1 VRPTIVRVIATGI
14 AAGCVLTSCSSTVQ
28 GTGVAAAPEIDI
40 ASLDTGD
47 FPTDP
52 SPPFGTVDSN
62 DPVIT
67 DLEGQRMAEFVTIP
81 FEVVPGATEPEQP
94 TAVIRSEKFLDSP
107 FGGREDM
114 AAASSPP
121 DAPLIAGF
129 VATASTPAVKN
140 TDPKTTITEMV
151 LRYATP
157 AAATAA
163 AQAMNDVSHQPAAE
177 FTRAFAPATVPEL
190 PNSLSSTWSYAG
202 DPGLGAPSSGLSV
215 FTPHNSYVIYT
226 NVSVPT
232 GDAATLPSIVSKA
245 LSLQLP
251 LIDTFPPTPTR
262 SQNGGV
268 APTIQID
275 QNNILI
281 YAIPNTDEYQ
291 AYGTNRA
298 VYGPRGLALQFTDPA
313 LVLKTLQDVG
323 SDHNATWKTT
333 VTRAKT
339 EDGAK
344 KIITD
349 FVNSDLSLGSR
360 RDDPP
365 KNLPIAQCVV
375 KDEAIGQVTSCYVQV
390 GRYVGQL
397 TDLDKTTV
405 DQAISAQYVILTKAD
420 QNAE

>member
-1 VRPTIVRVIATGI
+1 MIATGI

-28 GTGVAAAPEIDI
+28 GNGVAAAPEIDI

-81 FEVVPGATEPEQP
+81 FEVVPGATDPDRP
-94 TAVIRSEKFLDSP
+94 TAVIRSAASLQEP

-114 AAASSPP
+114 GAASSTPEGG
-121 DAPLIAGF
+121 LISGF
-129 VATASTPAVKN
+129 VATGSTVAVKN
-140 TDPKTTITEMV
+140 SDPKTTITEMV
-151 LRYATP
+151 LRYVSP

-163 AQAMNDVSHQPAAE
+163 AQAMHDVSHQPAAE

-190 PNSLSSTWSYAG
+190 PASLASTWSYAG
-202 DPGLGAPSSGLSV
+202 GDGVVGGAPSSGLSV
-215 FTPHNSYVIYT
+215 FTPHNAYVIYT

-232 GDAATLPSIVSKA
+232 QDAGTLPSIVNKA

-251 LIDTFPPTPTR
+251 LIDQFPPTPTR

-291 AYGTNRA
+291 SFGTNRA

-344 KIITD
+344 KIIND
-349 FVNSDLSLGSR
+349 FVNSDLSLGSQ
-360 RDDPP
+360 RDDSP

-375 KDEAIGQVTSCYVQV
+375 KDETIGQVVSCYVQV